1 MLQLSSTTTPDAPA
15 LPARRVLC
23 NSWPKA
29 GTHMLLELA
38 RLAIGDGGWYAERD
52 IKYPQGDP
60 DFIRQADERLA
71 RHAEHA
77 LAIKGHFGRTS
88 GIEAYLAANQF
99 AHLFAVRDPREVLC
113 STWRWL
119 RDLRPD
125 WAISRHLA
133 PLDPATQLE
142 KIIRGLPLLHP
153 FDADHAV
160 RWDLPL
166 PERYAGLSLWLDSP
180 DCEVLAYEDLS
191 GMRGVPAQFAA
202 VDRALRRLAIPYD
215 HTDIARI
222 AGLICNPSAT
232 TFHTGPASDWQTVFT
247 DRHRQLFV
255 DLGGE
260 ALVERLGYPPTL
272 PRRPRALRC
281 VEQDAAG
288 TAAEIDP
295 GDELRAFVDQLGH
308 FFGSPTAL
316 QIEFTEPPQVS
327 ITAHEAG
334 ASSALSELVSVPGD
348 FPRLPLADGANE
360 MVFNLGSLAALD
372 DFALS
377 VWLPEL
383 RRITRRHLWVALEA
397 SAVRDRAWWEAR
409 FIAAGFRKHPLSQC
423 VVPYEQ
429 LDDEG
434 GGLVL
439 LLEPVAARVLHAHPP
454 ATPGAGSGAHRD
466 MLRDVGPRS
475 EAHLARYTLARNY
488 VRPGQVV
495 LDAACGP
502 GDGCAVLATGTG
514 AARVI
519 GADPGESAI
528 RCAQDLFGTSRPGLE
543 FMTRDPSRLTGLADA
558 SVDLAICFD
567 TLEHLSDPAG
577 LLRELDRVLKPGGLF
592 MGSMPSDWATE
603 PGPDPAFQAAQALTR
618 DPWHGRIPQDFAC
631 RQLYRQDGGG
641 EAPGP
646 VRRILRAIEGCMPC
660 AEDLHG
666 AARWIVVAEKPVT
679 GAAQAGKAA
688 ADRP

>member
-1 MLQLSSTTTPDAPA
+1 MLQLSSTIAPDAPA

-71 RHAEHA
+71 RHAGRA
-77 LAIKGHFGRTS
+77 LAIKGHFGRTP

-191 GMRGVPAQFAA
+191 GMRGLPAQFAA
-202 VDRALRRLAIPYD
+202 VERALRRLALPYD

-247 DRHRQLFV
+247 HRHRHLFV
-255 DLGGE
+255 ELGGE

-272 PRRPRALRC
+272 PSRSRVLRR
-281 VEQDAAG
+281 VEQEATH

-295 GDELRAFVDQLGH
+295 GDELRRFVDQLGH
-308 FFGSPTAL
+308 FFGSPAAL
-316 QIEFTEPPQVS
+316 QIEFIEPPQVS

-334 ASSALSELVSVPGD
+334 APTALSELVSVPGD
-348 FPRLPLADGANE
+348 FPRLPLADGASE
-360 MVFNLGSLAALD
+360 MVFNLGSLTALD
-372 DFALS
+372 DFGLS

-383 RRITRRHLWVALEA
+383 RRVTRRHLWVALEA
-397 SAVRDRAWWEAR
+397 SAGRDRAWWESR

-454 ATPGAGSGAHRD
+454 PTPGAGSGAHGD
-466 MLRDVGPRS
+466 MLREVGPRS
-475 EAHLARYTLARNY
+475 EAHLARYTLAREY

-495 LDAACGP
+495 LNAACGP
-502 GDGCAVLATGTG
+502 GDGCAVLATGTD
-514 AARVI
+514 ATRVI
-519 GADPGESAI
+519 GVDPRESVI

-543 FMTRDPSRLTGLADA
+543 FLTCDLSRLAGLADE

-567 TLEHLSDPAG
+567 TLEHRSDPAG

-592 MGSMPSDWATE
+592 MGSMPNAWATGH
-603 PGPDPAFQAAQALTR
+603 GPDPAFQAARAPDR
-618 DPWHGRIPQDFAC
+618 DPWHGWIPQNFVC
-631 RQLYRQDGGG
+631 RQLYRQDVGGD
-641 EAPGP
+641 APGAA
-646 VRRILRAIEGCMPC
+646 RRALRAMEGCVPG

-666 AARWIVVAEKPVT
+666 AAWWIAVAEKSAR
-679 GAAQAGKAA
+679 GAARSGTAV